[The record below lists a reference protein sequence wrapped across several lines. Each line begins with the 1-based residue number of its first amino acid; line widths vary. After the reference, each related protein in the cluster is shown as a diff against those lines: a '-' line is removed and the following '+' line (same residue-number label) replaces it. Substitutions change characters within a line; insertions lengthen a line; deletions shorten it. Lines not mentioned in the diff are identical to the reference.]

1 MSNLRGPQLGDWC
14 DETDDCADEDS
25 KLECRNQQC
34 VCRDGFE
41 YSDGF
46 CKRSAGAAPPEPPT
60 LGNWCEDSA
69 DCEAVSPL
77 MECRDALCE
86 CTVGYVALNGT
97 CSLPSPSHGR
107 SLPGLPAPQPGD
119 PCEEADDCALPDT
132 NLECRGGVC
141 ICKDGYTSINGTCQ
155 TIPAAATTTPTAPPA
170 PKVGDPC
177 EETMDCTEVDKNLE
191 CRINRCECKD
201 GHHLDGELCKPQPKT
216 DPPPTRRP
224 SVLGDWCFQ
233 DEDCGAADA
242 NTECFGGVCL
252 CKQGYVPENGRC
264 DVDKPPVVTS
274 TTTSR
279 PRPQK
284 PPHLGDWCLDDLDC
298 ALTDDN
304 MECFSEVCLCR
315 QGYVQREGLC
325 KKEINT
331 PMWSG
336 EKDVMSKVGG
346 LCEERTDCPPE
357 DYVECRR
364 GYCEC
369 VDGYFESEG
378 KCRRK
383 IAKIGAACNEATDVC
398 YLEDDDGDVKTACVQ
413 GKCQCKQGFFLANG
427 RCKKRINELGARC
440 NPDRH
445 ICILEADG
453 NDTKTECRDET
464 CRCKEGFEES
474 AGICITSVY
483 DKELG
488 ASCENDR
495 GCSSISHAK
504 CNDGKCICKEGY
516 GPMNNRNCGKRVGD
530 RCDDGVCD
538 ALNTQCTKRST
549 DRNEVSVCVCK
560 RLHLSSSNRTY
571 CYTWPTSIGD
581 LCDQTPYCKFLGEHV
596 ECIQGRCLCR
606 ENFAFQNGICVEKVH
621 LSGK

>member
-86 CTVGYVALNGT
+86 CIGGYVALNGT
-97 CSLPSPSHGR
+97 CSLPSPS
-107 SLPGLPAPQPGD
+107 S
-119 PCEEADDCALPDT
+119 
-132 NLECRGGVC
+132 
-141 ICKDGYTSINGTCQ
+141 
-155 TIPAAATTTPTAPPA
+155 AAATTTPTASPA

-216 DPPPTRRP
+216 AVIYNIDEVEQERRNLSSKHPDPPPTRRP

-242 NTECFGGVCL
+242 NSECFGGVCL

-264 DVDKPPVVTS
+264 DVDKLFYIEDS
-274 TTTSR
+274 IRNEFSLER
-279 PRPQK
+279 KMDK

-325 KKEINT
+325 KKEITQLSSDILLSAKCLQLPPADT

-346 LCEERTDCPPE
+346 LCEERSDCPPE

-383 IAKIGAACNEATDVC
+383 IGKIGAACNEATDVC

-427 RCKKRINELGARC
+427 RCKKRI
-440 NPDRH
+440 
-445 ICILEADG
+445 
-453 NDTKTECRDET
+453 K
-464 CRCKEGFEES
+464 
-474 AGICITSVY
+474 
-483 DKELG
+483 LG

-621 LSGK
+621 LSSK